1 VVNIGLFLC
10 YKSCICVTGDLVGD
24 DGIGS
29 SPTFE
34 LIVECEEA
42 EEAELDSRSSPTTTT
57 TTSSVAETADAVTV
71 FANKRLR
78 LNDADT
84 VNVSPASDGST
95 TVVYGTGLCLVQC
108 VVTEDPSTKTSISS
122 KRHNSFV

>member
-1 VVNIGLFLC
+1 MVNIGLFLC
-10 YKSCICVTGDLVGD
+10 YKSCICVTGDLVGN

-42 EEAELDSRSSPTTTT
+42 EEAELDSRSSPTTT

-84 VNVSPASDGST
+84 VNVSPASDCST
-95 TVVYGTGLCLVQC
+95 TVVYGTTGLCLVQC
-108 VVTEDPSTKTSISS
+108 VVKEDPSTKTSISS